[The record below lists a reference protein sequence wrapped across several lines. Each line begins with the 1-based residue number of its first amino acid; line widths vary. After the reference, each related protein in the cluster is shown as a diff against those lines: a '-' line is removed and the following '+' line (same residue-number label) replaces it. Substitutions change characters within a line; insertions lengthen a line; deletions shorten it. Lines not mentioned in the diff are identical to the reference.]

1 MLKEILVI
9 DDNPDI
15 RFLICNILDEQNFK
29 VRSAANYDQ
38 AVLEIN
44 NRLPD
49 LAIIDIKLDKPDKDG
64 IDLLKLINKKNKLIP
79 VIMISGHATVQIA
92 VEAIR
97 LGAYEF
103 IEKPFSKEKIVNYV
117 NRGLESS
124 SLKIEKDIIENKDN
138 SLDKAEN
145 NKMPSSETQEKK
157 IESKSDE
164 VKSEDSDKESKDKT
178 EKNVEVNKEID
189 VKKIEKGKTD
199 DSLKNKPKKT
209 LTSKDENFKKKSS
222 PNSDKKQNSNENLS
236 RRNEKDQNEFIEK
249 LVSINRVAKV
259 VKGGRRFSFA
269 ALVVVGDGNGM
280 VGHGK
285 GKAKEVPEAIKKAT
299 DEAKNTMIRV
309 PLRQGRT
316 LHHDIR
322 GRFDSGNVFLR
333 SAPSGTGVIAGGP
346 MRAVFEAL
354 GIQDIVAKSIG
365 SSNPHNMVRATFEAL
380 KVVSSPKIIASRRGL
395 KVNDITKRRKNTSS
409 IENAKA

>member
-1 MLKEILVI
+1 M
-9 DDNPDI
+9 
-15 RFLICNILDEQNFK
+15 
-29 VRSAANYDQ
+29 S
-38 AVLEIN
+38 
-44 NRLPD
+44 
-49 LAIIDIKLDKPDKDG
+49 
-64 IDLLKLINKKNKLIP
+64 
-79 VIMISGHATVQIA
+79 
-92 VEAIR
+92 
-97 LGAYEF
+97 
-103 IEKPFSKEKIVNYV
+103 
-117 NRGLESS
+117 
-124 SLKIEKDIIENKDN
+124 EKDTIENTDK
-138 SLDKAEN
+138 SVDKAEN
-145 NKMPSSETQEKK
+145 KQSQNIDSKIKP
-157 IESKSDE
+157 IESKKTDQRKKEDNVQDSKANNKSNL
-164 VKSEDSDKESKDKT
+164 VKNKES
-178 EKNVEVNKEID
+178 EKFN
-189 VKKIEKGKTD
+189 VKKGETKNPI
-199 DSLKNKPKKT
+199 KNKQNKT
-209 LTSKDENFKKKSS
+209 LSTEDEGIKKKNR
-222 PNSDKKQNSNENLS
+222 PGADKKNSNENS
-236 RRNEKDQNEFIEK
+236 SKISEKIQNEFIEK

-299 DEAKNTMIRV
+299 DEAKNSMIRV

-316 LHHDIR
+316 LHHDIK

-395 KVNDITKRRKNTSS
+395 KVNDITKRRKNPSS

>member
-1 MLKEILVI
+1 MTA
-9 DDNPDI
+9 D
-15 RFLICNILDEQNFK
+15 
-29 VRSAANYDQ
+29 
-38 AVLEIN
+38 
-44 NRLPD
+44 
-49 LAIIDIKLDKPDKDG
+49 
-64 IDLLKLINKKNKLIP
+64 
-79 VIMISGHATVQIA
+79 
-92 VEAIR
+92 
-97 LGAYEF
+97 
-103 IEKPFSKEKIVNYV
+103 
-117 NRGLESS
+117 
-124 SLKIEKDIIENKDN
+124 
-138 SLDKAEN
+138 
-145 NKMPSSETQEKK
+145 QEKK
-157 IESKSDE
+157 QDNVQDSKANNKSNL
-164 VKSEDSDKESKDKT
+164 VKNKES
-178 EKNVEVNKEID
+178 EKIN
-189 VKKIEKGKTD
+189 VKKGETKNPI
-199 DSLKNKPKKT
+199 KNKQNKT
-209 LTSKDENFKKKSS
+209 LSTEDEGIKKKII
-222 PNSDKKQNSNENLS
+222 PAPDKKNSNENS
-236 RRNEKDQNEFIEK
+236 SKTGEKIQNEFIEK

-299 DEAKNTMIRV
+299 DEAKNSMIRV

-316 LHHDIR
+316 LHHDIK

-395 KVNDITKRRKNTSS
+395 KVNDITKRRKNPSS
-409 IENAKA
+409 VENAKA

>member
-1 MLKEILVI
+1 M
-9 DDNPDI
+9 
-15 RFLICNILDEQNFK
+15 K
-29 VRSAANYDQ
+29 VLRRKVYP
-38 AVLEIN
+38 V
-44 NRLPD
+44 P
-49 LAIIDIKLDKPDKDG
+49 IKKF
-64 IDLLKLINKKNKLIP
+64 NEN
-79 VIMISGHATVQIA
+79 S
-92 VEAIR
+92 
-97 LGAYEF
+97 
-103 IEKPFSKEKIVNYV
+103 SKTSEKI
-117 NRGLESS
+117 
-124 SLKIEKDIIENKDN
+124 
-138 SLDKAEN
+138 
-145 NKMPSSETQEKK
+145 
-157 IESKSDE
+157 
-164 VKSEDSDKESKDKT
+164 
-178 EKNVEVNKEID
+178 
-189 VKKIEKGKTD
+189 
-199 DSLKNKPKKT
+199 
-209 LTSKDENFKKKSS
+209 
-222 PNSDKKQNSNENLS
+222 
-236 RRNEKDQNEFIEK
+236 QNEFIEK

-299 DEAKNTMIRV
+299 DEAKNSMIRV

-316 LHHDIR
+316 LHHDIK

-395 KVNDITKRRKNTSS
+395 KVNDITKRRKNQSS

>member
-1 MLKEILVI
+1 M
-9 DDNPDI
+9 
-15 RFLICNILDEQNFK
+15 
-29 VRSAANYDQ
+29 S
-38 AVLEIN
+38 
-44 NRLPD
+44 
-49 LAIIDIKLDKPDKDG
+49 
-64 IDLLKLINKKNKLIP
+64 
-79 VIMISGHATVQIA
+79 
-92 VEAIR
+92 
-97 LGAYEF
+97 
-103 IEKPFSKEKIVNYV
+103 
-117 NRGLESS
+117 
-124 SLKIEKDIIENKDN
+124 EKDTLENTDN
-138 SLDKAEN
+138 SVDKAEN
-145 NKMPSSETQEKK
+145 KQSENTDTKDK
-157 IESKSDE
+157 PIESKKSDQKKKE
-164 VKSEDSDKESKDKT
+164 DNVKDSNANNKT
-178 EKNVEVNKEID
+178 NL
-189 VKKIEKGKTD
+189 
-199 DSLKNKPKKT
+199 LKNKESEKININKDETKSPIKNKPNKT
-209 LTSKDENFKKKSS
+209 LSTKDEGTKKKSIS
-222 PNSDKKQNSNENLS
+222 GADKKNSNENS
-236 RRNEKDQNEFIEK
+236 SKTSEKTQNEFIEK

-299 DEAKNTMIRV
+299 DEAKNSMIRV

-316 LHHDIR
+316 LHHDIK

-395 KVNDITKRRKNTSS
+395 KVNDITKRRKNQSS
-409 IENAKA
+409 IENVKA